1 MVGAAAQRRR
11 RLVQRM
17 RPANPAPRLPPRYE
31 QDWVGQFEALFA
43 PDLIERVSILD
54 VGSGRR
60 PALPP
65 SRRPAGC
72 RYVGLDVSRAEL
84 DAAPSGAYDEV
95 VVGDIAKGV
104 PALDDRFDLVI
115 SWQVLEHVKP
125 VHAALE
131 NIRSYLRPG
140 GHFVA
145 VLSGRFALF
154 SLLGR
159 MLPDSVGAWAMQRLL
174 DREPD
179 TVFPA
184 PYDGCYYDALARLL
198 APWSR
203 WEIVPHY
210 YGAMYLSF
218 APMLEALYVIYEN
231 WAERGDHRNL
241 ATHYLVSAWR

>member
-1 MVGAAAQRRR
+1 MDYSSACRPQRIRR
-11 RLVQRM
+11 
-17 RPANPAPRLPPRYE
+17 ANTAPRRPPRYE
-31 QDWVGQFEALFA
+31 VDWVGQFEGFFA
-43 PDLIERVSILD
+43 PDLVVGVSILD

-60 PALPP
+60 PILLP

-72 RYVGLDVSRAEL
+72 RYVGMDVSSEEL

-95 VVGDIAKGV
+95 VVGNITTQIPTLNA
-104 PALDDRFDLVI
+104 RFDLVI

-125 VHAALE
+125 LHLAVE

-145 VLSGRFALF
+145 LLSGRFALF

-159 MLPDSVGAWAMQRLL
+159 MLPHSVGARAMQHLL
-174 DREPD
+174 HREPD

-184 PYDGCYYDALARLL
+184 PYDGCYYSALEGML

-203 WEIVPHY
+203 WDIVPRY

-218 APMLEALYVIYEN
+218 APLLEQLYLIYEN
-231 WAERGDHRNL
+231 WAERSGHRNL
-241 ATHYLVSAWR
+241 ATHYLVSARR